1 MATTDAA
8 AAERRDL
15 RDRIVQAALAH
26 AAFDGW
32 TLKALAAGA
41 AEAGLTPDAA
51 ARAFP
56 NGVAQ
61 AAEHL
66 SDWADRLMLA
76 RLALQDVDSMRM
88 RDRIAAGVRARIEV
102 LAANRE
108 GARRV
113 LGFTALPA
121 HAGLASRCVYRTV
134 DAIWYAAGD
143 KSADFSFYT
152 KRGLL
157 AAVYGSTVLYWL
169 SDTSKDFA
177 DTWAFL
183 DRRIADVMRIPGI
196 KARLRA
202 PFDRMARV
210 AGNLRR
216 RPVPRRSA

>member
-1 MATTDAA
+1 LETSDAA
-8 AAERRDL
+8 AAEYCDL
-15 RDRIVQAALAH
+15 RDSIVQGALIH

-32 TLKALAAGA
+32 TMKALAAGA
-41 AEAGLTPDAA
+41 ADAGLTSDDA

-56 NGVAQ
+56 NGVVQ

-88 RDRIAAGVRARIEV
+88 RDRIILGVRARLEV

-108 GARRV
+108 GARWV

-134 DAIWYAAGD
+134 DAIWHAAGD
-143 KSADFSFYT
+143 RSADFSFYT

-169 SDTSKDFA
+169 ADDSENSA
-177 DTWAFL
+177 DTWTFL

-196 KARLRA
+196 KERLWK
-202 PFDRMARV
+202 PFAQMARA
-210 AGNLRR
+210 AGNLCGGQSS
-216 RPVPRRSA
+216 RRSS